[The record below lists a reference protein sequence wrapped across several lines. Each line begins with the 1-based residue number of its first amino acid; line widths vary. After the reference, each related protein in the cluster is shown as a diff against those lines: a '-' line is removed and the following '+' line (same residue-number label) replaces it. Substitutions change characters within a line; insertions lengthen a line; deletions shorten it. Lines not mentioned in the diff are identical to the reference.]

1 MLWISCISEIG
12 KFSHESHYQT
22 FIQIVLKYIGF
33 SILCLL
39 YVMYN
44 YCQKFYEYSMYTTS
58 IIYIY
63 IKYNKYHN
71 ISSIPIISNIKLVNS
86 NFNSIFRN
94 YQNHQKSLDFFW
106 DFLYIGLLEFI
117 KTKLSN
123 LCVKRYSLWLDYEW

>member
-1 MLWISCISEIG
+1 
-12 KFSHESHYQT
+12 
-22 FIQIVLKYIGF
+22 
-33 SILCLL
+33 
-39 YVMYN
+39 MYN

-94 YQNHQKSLDFFW
+94 YQNRQKSLDFFW

-123 LCVKRYSLWLDYEW
+123 LCVKRYSL